1 MIRKPMLGRDS
12 SCSSNSSRD
21 EESSCSSDSSADA
34 DNISPRKNVLRNA

>member
-21 EESSCSSDSSADA
+21 NASSCSSDSFADE
-34 DNISPRKNVLRNA
+34 DNISPRKNVLRND